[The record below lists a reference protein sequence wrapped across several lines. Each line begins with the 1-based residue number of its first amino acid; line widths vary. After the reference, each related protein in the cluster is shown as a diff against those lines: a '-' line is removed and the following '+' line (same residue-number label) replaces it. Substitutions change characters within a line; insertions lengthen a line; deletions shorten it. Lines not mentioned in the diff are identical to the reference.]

1 MQDALFTGKE
11 RSVITKLKARR
22 GRNYAFRVVEKDVY
36 ELYDESEWN
45 ARYVTRGR
53 STIEDILDQ
62 SAKAHVNTFRLG
74 IDFTLQN
81 PITQAWIDQRAAFW
95 ARSVNKTTGNLLLAE
110 LQEGVALGES
120 IPLLTSRVEKVFA
133 GSRALRAEAIAR
145 TETATAANAGHL
157 QTYRQAAVP
166 QKKWITTRDM
176 RERGAH
182 AGADG
187 QIVKADEDF
196 SVGGESLS
204 GPGQGG
210 SAWNVINCRC
220 TTRPIWEDGAP
231 GKAQYDPAQ
240 FSGRRNI
247 AENEVAAFLQGSDNA
262 AVTVHRTNSKFAK
275 NIADEGVQ
283 IAKGDPNGMYGQ
295 GFYTSE
301 SAMTDFGREEVR
313 IAIRSTRPLRARS
326 EAIWDKFNDLGVSGA
341 DGATLRKALVDE
353 GYDSIIVERLSL
365 KTGGKNNYVI
375 GLVEENIM
383 VVAA

>member
-1 MQDALFTGKE
+1 MQDALFTEQE

-22 GRNYAFRVVEKDVY
+22 GKNYAFRVVEKDVY

-62 SAKAHVNTFRLG
+62 SAKTHVNTFRLG
-74 IDFTLQN
+74 IDFNLQN

-133 GSRALRAEAIAR
+133 GSRALRAEGIAR

-166 QKKWITTRDM
+166 LKKWITTRDM
-176 RERGAH
+176 RERDAH

-196 SVGGESLS
+196 NVGGESLS

-210 SAWNVINCRC
+210 SSWNVINCRC

-231 GKAQYDPAQ
+231 GKARYDAAQ
-240 FSGRRNI
+240 FAGRRRI
-247 AENEVAAFLQGSDNA
+247 AENEVAAFLDGSQNA
-262 AVTVHRTNSKFAK
+262 GVTIHRTTEASARSIISDGVSMAKTSKTGA
-275 NIADEGVQ
+275 
-283 IAKGDPNGMYGQ
+283 YGQ

-301 SAMTDFGREEVR
+301 SALLDYGEGEVR
-313 IAIRSTRPLRARS
+313 LAIRSKNPLQGRVPD
-326 EAIWDKFNDLGVSGA
+326 IFDKMNELGVDSAG
-341 DGATLRKALVDE
+341 GEATRKALLDA
-353 GYDSIIVERLSL
+353 GYDSIVLLDSRRHW
-365 KTGGKNNYVI
+365 VI

-383 VVAA
+383 VVA